1 MSKLTASSVDV
12 YPTPPSGTWSGP
24 PASAAACI
32 KRHEGE
38 VRTTSELDRIDMKIL
53 AVLQEDG
60 ALSAA
65 EVAEAVGLSQS
76 PCWRRIQR
84 LKAEGY
90 ISKIVAV
97 LNRQKLELR
106 AHLFVHVKVVN
117 NDKHNLQEF
126 SQAIR
131 AFPEVMEC
139 HVVLGA
145 YDFLLRVIA
154 ADMDAY
160 QKFFFEKLSQL
171 QGLKYFLAGPAFEEE
186 IVAAERRLNVSFP
199 PQVKRFYQSYNGLR
213 VDDPQLEVLPMER
226 LDFVSP
232 NRLHFATLDGNRRLF
247 FDVSHLNQAN
257 QWFIVAEDDYLVTFT
272 MASFW
277 TRKMWAWIMEKRA
290 IWEDECHHEEH
301 PDHP

>member
-1 MSKLTASSVDV
+1 MLDMSKTTTSSVES
-12 YPTPPSGTWSGP
+12 YPTPPSGAWCGP
-24 PASAAACI
+24 PASAPACI
-32 KRHEGE
+32 RRHEGE
-38 VRTTSELDRIDMKIL
+38 VREVRTTSGLDRIDMKIL
-53 AVLQEDG
+53 SVLQEDG

-171 QGLKYFLAGPAFEEE
+171 PNIREVNSFVAITE
-186 IVAAERRLNVSFP
+186 IKSTTA
-199 PQVKRFYQSYNGLR
+199 
-213 VDDPQLEVLPMER
+213 LPM
-226 LDFVSP
+226 
-232 NRLHFATLDGNRRLF
+232 RR
-247 FDVSHLNQAN
+247 
-257 QWFIVAEDDYLVTFT
+257 
-272 MASFW
+272 
-277 TRKMWAWIMEKRA
+277 
-290 IWEDECHHEEH
+290 
-301 PDHP
+301 